1 MESFLHGF
9 SIKSFETFHSTVG
22 HHNNSIHNLLL
33 ILPNKLQPQIKQQS
47 KMSKNIRFRPFHQFY
62 IILCQFEW
70 SSLEVHVAGT
80 GGNHETEVYVD
91 NVAHC
96 VDKDVVVVSI
106 FDLEQILDQWVTCK
120 RLDEICQRLFPIY
133 PKYLLVDSSQRF
145 LLWLLFKIT
154 HSSCV
159 VHKLYQTR
167 IMVERDHIIWTNP
180 KF

>member
-33 ILPNKLQPQIKQQS
+33 ILPNKLQPQIEQQS

-62 IILCQFEW
+62 IILCQFER
-70 SSLEVHVAGT
+70 SSLEVHVAGA

-106 FDLEQILDQWVTCK
+106 FDLEQILDQ
-120 RLDEICQRLFPIY
+120 
-133 PKYLLVDSSQRF
+133 
-145 LLWLLFKIT
+145 
-154 HSSCV
+154 
-159 VHKLYQTR
+159 
-167 IMVERDHIIWTNP
+167 
-180 KF
+180 